1 MSSSKKRRL
10 ERERTQRREAIIRT
24 ARGFFTDQGYE
35 LTMVDKV
42 ALEAGYTK
50 ATIYNYFES
59 KDDLFIA
66 VVAKTFEKL
75 ARILEDSMKQPD
87 VAYDL
92 RSLGDAYLTFVEEYP
107 DEAILFEEGRLG
119 LVIGS
124 MIRKEETKEP
134 LTESEEEFREHQLKI
149 QKLMTDIISGTIKKA
164 GVEDKVD
171 PFSVIMV
178 LSSLASSIREIVMRG
193 VRGNQTEEK
202 TREQLSVLFNI
213 IDSGLK
219 HYEVKTLT
227 QLNTGD

>member
-10 ERERTQRREAIIRT
+10 ERERRQRREAIIRT
-24 ARGFFTDQGYE
+24 AREFFTDQGYE
-35 LTMVDKV
+35 RTMVDKV

-75 ARILEDSMKQPD
+75 ALILEDSMKRPH

-107 DEAILFEEGRLG
+107 DEAILFEEGRMG

-134 LTESEEEFREHQLKI
+134 LTESEMDFRKHQLKI
-149 QKLMTDIISGTIKKA
+149 QEMMTDIISGTIKKA
-164 GVEDKVD
+164 GAEGKVD

-193 VRGNQTEEK
+193 VRGDQTKEK

-213 IDSGLK
+213 IDNGLK
-219 HYEVKTLT
+219 HYEV
-227 QLNTGD
+227 

>member
-1 MSSSKKRRL
+1 MSDSKKRRL

-35 LTMVDKV
+35 GTMVDEV

-75 ARILEDSMKQPD
+75 SRILEDSMKQSG

-92 RSLGDAYLTFVEEYP
+92 RSLGDAYLTFIEEYP
-107 DEAILFEEGRLG
+107 DEAILFEVGRLG

-124 MIRKEETKEP
+124 MIRKEESKES
-134 LTESEEEFREHQLKI
+134 LTESETEFRKHQLKI
-149 QKLMTDIISGTIKKA
+149 QELMTDIISGTIKKA
-164 GVEDKVD
+164 GAEGKVD

-193 VRGNQTEEK
+193 VRGDQTEEK

-213 IDSGLK
+213 IDSGLR
-219 HYEVKTLT
+219 HYK
-227 QLNTGD
+227 D